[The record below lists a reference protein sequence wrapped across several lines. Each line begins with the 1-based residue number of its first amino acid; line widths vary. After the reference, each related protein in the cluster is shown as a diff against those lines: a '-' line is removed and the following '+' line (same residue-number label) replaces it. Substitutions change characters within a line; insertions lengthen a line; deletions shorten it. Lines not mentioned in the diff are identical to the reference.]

1 MSVVAP
7 IRVRDK
13 EYQLRVKQGEDFLLA
28 LDIFLKKHKINW
40 RDISFPYPFSFKN
53 TGLISQRIIETIT
66 KTIII
71 AKEWL

>member
-1 MSVVAP
+1 MSVIAP

-40 RDISFPYPFSFKN
+40 RDISFHILSLLK
-53 TGLISQRIIETIT
+53 IQD
-66 KTIII
+66 
-71 AKEWL
+71 